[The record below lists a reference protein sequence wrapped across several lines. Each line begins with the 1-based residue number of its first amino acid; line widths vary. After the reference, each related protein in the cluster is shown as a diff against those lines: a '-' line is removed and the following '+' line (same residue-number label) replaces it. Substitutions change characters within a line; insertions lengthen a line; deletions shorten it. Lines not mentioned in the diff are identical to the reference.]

1 MNFNPLSNIHCY
13 EDGNGDENN
22 LLPFYIKRD
31 NANVVIFGQKQI
43 FFLVLSF
50 NCLVIIIMASYNFF
64 ANQSMLLNNK

>member
-1 MNFNPLSNIHCY
+1 MNFNPLNNIHCY
-13 EDGNGDENN
+13 EDDNGDDNN

-50 NCLVIIIMASYNFF
+50 NCFVIIIMASYNFF
-64 ANQSMLLNNK
+64 QNKSLFI